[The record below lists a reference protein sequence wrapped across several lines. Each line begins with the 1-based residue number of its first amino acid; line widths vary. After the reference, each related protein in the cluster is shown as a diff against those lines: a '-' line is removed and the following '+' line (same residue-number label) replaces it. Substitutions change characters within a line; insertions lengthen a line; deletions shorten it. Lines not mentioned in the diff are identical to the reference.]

1 MGLSSELSCEA
12 GSFSYHINLH
22 SFFSVRGFE
31 ALFPHIGTWL
41 VQSVSLLSCSSQFIC
56 TKCGAAHSASHC
68 LACPGLPALA
78 LLQVLSTWLPVSAPP
93 ASLDECFFFN
103 SSVVGLLYSLIF
115 WQFWLF
121 FKFKFVV
128 FLLLVVRGGKA
139 YLPMPPSWLEIL
151 IYFLIILWKP

>member
-1 MGLSSELSCEA
+1 MNSPVRLGVSPTTSTS
-12 GSFSYHINLH
+12 IV
-22 SFFSVRGFE
+22 FFSVRGFE

-56 TKCGAAHSASHC
+56 TKCGTAHSASHC

-93 ASLDECFFFN
+93 AGLDECFFFN

-139 YLPMPPSWLEIL
+139 YLPMQNLKKENNK
-151 IYFLIILWKP
+151 FKNKK